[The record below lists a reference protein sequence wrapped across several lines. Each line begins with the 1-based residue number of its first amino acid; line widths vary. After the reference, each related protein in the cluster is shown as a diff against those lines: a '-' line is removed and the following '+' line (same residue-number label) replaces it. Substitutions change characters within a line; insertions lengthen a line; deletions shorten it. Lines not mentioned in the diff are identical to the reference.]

1 MERPKLTNIII
12 AFAMLLAFIPAL
24 TPALAAS
31 SQSIDVSVLPLEIEG
46 NQDCSNLDVVF
57 IVDQSW
63 AMSAPGTQEAADPN
77 NERKFAVDAMIDLL
91 TGLALDQCPGTH
103 HRISVISYGS
113 SARVD
118 LAMYDIQPAT
128 ADDANALRD
137 PDAGI
142 KKQIVADNLGSDNNP
157 ESAFNEAYKLWRTAP
172 VIDDDEHTT
181 KRVIIFLTNGISKS
195 SPSDYAQSAAAVKG
209 QVQTLFPFDG
219 TLLGLEN
226 CLAEIRNKNADGY
239 VEPVAASQCMAQYKP
254 DKNSYEESAYIWTV
268 FLKPPGYG
276 KYGEA
281 FQNIISNYEEMS
293 KAHGGE
299 AIELKPNSKK
309 DIPSTFRKILSYLAG
324 VRPVLLSCGEFAM
337 NPYLKE
343 ARVTVYTIDPKFK
356 ITLSYK
362 DESGVTHSITSG
374 KADSEGAF
382 QVKDYYSFGSNES
395 YILSYPYAG
404 IWNLTA
410 DNCDGLDTY
419 YEQVVIDTSRELKIP
434 DLIPQYEVAPFYD
447 PEHEQPLIYEMHDK
461 QSGNLISQASHPRF
475 TVDAKATV
483 TSPTGEQK
491 EYTLKWDAA
500 QQSFISTEPLLVAVA
515 GVYNVRVIGNT
526 FTHDGKPS
534 PLDTTVPELVFDKP
548 YALFDIDAQFEV
560 GPVIPFTIDVVYP
573 PQDKAIKNV
582 HDLSFDRWPPLAV
595 SPLPIQIRLL
605 DRDGNMLPNPEE
617 YLSSTQDV
625 FTAYV
630 EGGEKSAQVALQP
643 DANNPGYFSGSAPDF
658 DVVGD
663 DQKITVVMD
672 ESAMLKD
679 RRPYNREVQI
689 EFERIDQLFHTAQ
702 FWGFLLI
709 FVVAYIGEEVIRFFA
724 IRTNKVGGVL
734 VFQDGST
741 NITEFNLHS
750 GKNWRDIKTREL
762 KNYPQLG
769 LRKLRVTN
777 ASRRRAKPAEGD
789 FVGATIS
796 GGDVPG
802 IRVSGVAYDGRKF
815 DIEVP
820 PDSSVAYDAETA
832 FTMTYQPIYKQ

>member
-1 MERPKLTNIII
+1 MEHSRLTNSIITLV
-12 AFAMLLAFIPAL
+12 MLLAFIPVF

-31 SQSIDVSVLPLEIEG
+31 PLQSVEPSALPPASEG

-172 VIDDDEHTT
+172 IIDDNEHTT
-181 KRVIIFLTNGISKS
+181 KRAIIFLTNGISKS
-195 SPSDYAQSAAAVKG
+195 SPTDYAQSAASVKE

-219 TLLGLEN
+219 TLLDLEN
-226 CLAEIRNKNADGY
+226 CLAEIRKNSADGY
-239 VEPVAASQCMAQYKP
+239 VEPVAASQCMSQHKP
-254 DKNSYEESAYIWTV
+254 DKTAYEESAYIWTV

-276 KYGEA
+276 KYGQA

-362 DESGVTHSITSG
+362 DESGAVHSITSG
-374 KADSEGAF
+374 KGDSGF

-404 IWNLTA
+404 IWTLTA

-447 PEHEQPLIYEMHDK
+447 PEHPQPLIYEMHDK
-461 QSGNLISQASHPRF
+461 QTGTLISQASHPRF
-475 TVDAKATV
+475 VVDTKATV
-483 TSPTGEQK
+483 SSPTGEQK
-491 EYTLKWDAA
+491 EYTLKWNEDE
-500 QQSFISTEPLLVAVA
+500 QSFISTEPLLVSSA
-515 GVYNVRVIGNT
+515 GKYDVRVIGNT
-526 FTHDGKPS
+526 YTHEGKPS
-534 PLDTTVPELVFDKP
+534 PLDTTVPELVFDKS
-548 YALFDIDAQFEV
+548 YVLFDITAQFEV
-560 GPVIPFTIDVVYP
+560 GPVTPFTIDIVYP

-582 HDLSFDRWPPLAV
+582 HDLSFDRWPPLMV
-595 SPLPIQIRLL
+595 SPLTIQVRLL
-605 DRDGNMLPNPEE
+605 DRDGNMLPKPDE
-617 YLSSTQDV
+617 YLQSTDGV

-630 EGGEKSAQVALQP
+630 EGEEKSTQVTLQP
-643 DANNPGYFSGSAPDF
+643 DAKNPGYFSGMIPDF

-663 DQKITVVMD
+663 DQKVTVVMD
-672 ESAMLKD
+672 ESAMRKD

-709 FVVAYIGEEVIRFFA
+709 FTLAYIGEEVIRFFA
-724 IRTNKVGGVL
+724 IRTNKVGGAL

-741 NITEFNLHS
+741 TITEFNLHS
-750 GKNWRDIKTREL
+750 GKNWRDIKNREL

-769 LRKLRVTN
+769 LRKIHVTN
-777 ASRRRAKPAEGD
+777 SSRRRTKSAEGD
-789 FVGATIS
+789 FVGTS
-796 GGDVPG
+796 FGGDTQPG

-815 DIEVP
+815 DMEIGPEQP
-820 PDSSVAYDAETA
+820 TPYDAETSL
-832 FTMTYQPIYKQ
+832 TMMYQPIYKQ